1 MYYRRSLLR
10 NKANTRRIAGGI
22 ILDRYSI
29 RMSTKVK
36 NDYMIYK
43 IKPTWADNYR
53 EICYINKR

>member
-43 IKPTWADNYR
+43 IKPT
-53 EICYINKR
+53 